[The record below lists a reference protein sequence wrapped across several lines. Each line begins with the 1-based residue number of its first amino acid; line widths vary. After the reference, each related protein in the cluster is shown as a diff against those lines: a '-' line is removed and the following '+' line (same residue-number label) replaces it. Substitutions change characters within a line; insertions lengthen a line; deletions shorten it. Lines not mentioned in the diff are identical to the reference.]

1 MSATFPFVDPFIRL
15 ENALWGVFHC
25 RGNKSV
31 VVLTNLWEIWSLQ
44 PTLHRQAITLRRA
57 LLKVVVLRILRA
69 VNLRCLPIGYLHTL
83 LQFLHSI
90 ISGNVL
96 LQHFTKK
103 LDAASTIDQIQYR
116 FSEFTSGWK
125 LCINLCEILSFSL
138 ITSQE
143 FAIDGLDF
151 NALQDPTGG
160 LSVADDGTCSVVP
173 VVSTK
178 ARSTT
183 RFETKR
189 EQYQPTIAKNA
200 VNEDC
205 PHDKFR
211 LKTLEE
217 HRHATR
223 FQEKRVTS
231 KTWRSALREA
241 HKLIESEDRVNL
253 ASALY
258 LLLEIIWLD
267 PRGCNLATMYLDSGS
282 IYLAFDHLEEAA
294 KAYRNCLRLDG
305 SNWKARYNLGV
316 ATARLQDFVE
326 TTRQLKLALK
336 ACPADIAE
344 EIVAILQEIDRIQS
358 LKNLRAYKEATKA
371 RVFTTQYLESQHLIT
386 GKLGVPDLQEDHTVS
401 HRNGMAL
408 SSSTPH
414 LLDVSHEWQGALASV
429 LHRLHA
435 FARCRHINV
444 QDEML
449 RQDPT
454 RTGGISVQALA
465 EVVTRITGIPLG
477 VTEYNE
483 LTLMLGHHGAT
494 TFHYLNPNVESSHAF
509 DEIQDHDTNHSQE
522 RSVHEAAFLEDVH
535 TRLARETLLDQQ
547 VAREVL
553 LRIEDMVDDVIINH
567 RHQQKKY
574 DDEVQWQE
582 IPVRTEQR
590 QKIMSDVV

>member
-1 MSATFPFVDPFIRL
+1 
-15 ENALWGVFHC
+15 
-25 RGNKSV
+25 
-31 VVLTNLWEIWSLQ
+31 
-44 PTLHRQAITLRRA
+44 
-57 LLKVVVLRILRA
+57 
-69 VNLRCLPIGYLHTL
+69 
-83 LQFLHSI
+83 
-90 ISGNVL
+90 
-96 LQHFTKK
+96 
-103 LDAASTIDQIQYR
+103 
-116 FSEFTSGWK
+116 
-125 LCINLCEILSFSL
+125 
-138 ITSQE
+138 
-143 FAIDGLDF
+143 
-151 NALQDPTGG
+151 
-160 LSVADDGTCSVVP
+160 
-173 VVSTK
+173 
-178 ARSTT
+178 
-183 RFETKR
+183 
-189 EQYQPTIAKNA
+189 
-200 VNEDC
+200 
-205 PHDKFR
+205 
-211 LKTLEE
+211 
-217 HRHATR
+217 
-223 FQEKRVTS
+223 
-231 KTWRSALREA
+231 
-241 HKLIESEDRVNL
+241 
-253 ASALY
+253 
-258 LLLEIIWLD
+258 
-267 PRGCNLATMYLDSGS
+267 MYLDSGS

-401 HRNGMAL
+401 HRN
-408 SSSTPH
+408 
-414 LLDVSHEWQGALASV
+414 ASV